1 MSAIA
6 AVIKR
11 PVEWAWF
18 GVLAAAMLAGAAAV
32 GYVIV
37 QGHGHTLNVGREI
50 PWGILISTYVFFV
63 VSSTGLCLVSSLG
76 DVWGFKAFE
85 VIGRRGHLLA
95 ILTLLTGFGVMA
107 MELNHPFRM
116 ALYAVISPNF
126 TSPIWWMGAL
136 YGLYLL
142 LLCGEFTALMIG
154 SRRMSFIFGLAGFVA
169 AISAHSNL
177 GAVFGLLEARHY
189 WYGSF
194 LPIYFILSAL
204 VSGGALTALI
214 VYFNHKARGI
224 SLSPDYERFM
234 ITVGK
239 LQALFIGILM
249 FFIVWKMIPGLYGK
263 PPEKYEATMA
273 LLTGPL
279 AFNFWFFEVA
289 VGMVVPFLLLI
300 NRRTLTPFGVTVAGL
315 LCTIGIFFMRY
326 DLVIVG
332 QIVPMR
338 ENVTEGPAHLLQY
351 FPSLAEFA
359 IVAGAIA
366 LCLFLYT
373 LAEKFL
379 PMEGGHRH

>member
-1 MSAIA
+1 
-6 AVIKR
+6 
-11 PVEWAWF
+11 
-18 GVLAAAMLAGAAAV
+18 
-32 GYVIV
+32 
-37 QGHGHTLNVGREI
+37 
-50 PWGILISTYVFFV
+50 
-63 VSSTGLCLVSSLG
+63 
-76 DVWGFKAFE
+76 

-116 ALYAVISPNF
+116 VLYAVISPNF
-126 TSPIWWMGAL
+126 SSPIWWMGAL
-136 YGLYLL
+136 YGLYLV

-263 PPEKYEATMA
+263 PPEKYEATMV
-273 LLTGPL
+273 LLAGPL
-279 AFNFWFFEVA
+279 AFNFWFFEVLI
-289 VGMVVPFLLLI
+289 GMLIPFLLLI
-300 NRRTLTPFGVTVAGL
+300 NRRTLTPFGVTIAGL

-326 DLVIVG
+326 DLVIAG
-332 QIVPMR
+332 QMVPMR
-338 ENVTEGPAHLLQY
+338 ESVAEGPAHLLEY

-366 LCLFLYT
+366 FCLFLYS